1 MKNHPMSFDKV
12 ITIKVLREICKKQ
25 NVKVVFRN
33 FTDDYF
39 GKCDLDGKT
48 IYINKKSNKKDMAVT
63 VYHELAH
70 VYCIK
75 NQMWPEFHSND
86 KISAKKVFF
95 VENKIEWIAKRM
107 WDQDGMRKYFGQ
119 FEFYYSKKNKKEAMN
134 WIKENYD
141 SN

>member
-1 MKNHPMSFDKV
+1 MKNDKI
-12 ITIKVLREICKKQ
+12 ITIKLLREICKKQ
-25 NVKVVFRN
+25 NVKVIFRN

-48 IYINKKSNKKDMAVT
+48 IYVNKKSSKKDMAIT

-70 VYCIK
+70 VYCIR
-75 NQMWPEFHSND
+75 NQMWPEFHSNN
-86 KISAKKVFF
+86 KISNKRVFF
-95 VENKIEWIAKRM
+95 VENKVEWIAKRM

-119 FEFYYSKKNKKEAMN
+119 FQFYYSKKNKKEALT